1 MNKLLRAGVRRYVRD
16 PLFYVLLFIT
26 IFGAVKCGQE
36 ARSHYFDDL
45 WVNVMLWAHA
55 ILLSFS
61 IGREYSD
68 GIFRNKVIS
77 GHPKASVFL
86 SELLLGFGICTT
98 MFLLFSIIF
107 TCYNSYIFP
116 VVPADVL
123 LRIYIDFLLANL
135 IMIALYV
142 TVSCLIPFRAV
153 VLLVNILLAL
163 GITFL
168 AYHFEDSLAEREF
181 EYTYDYILETWEDTN
196 GTIHAGY
203 VRDDSSGRLVENPRY
218 IGGWKRTIY
227 QNVYFVLP
235 FGHVTENLSLI
246 DGHFGYE
253 GGDTTVPDWSY
264 ETSNRA
270 IFKITEEED
279 KALTLRLPY
288 SVFVLIFV
296 ISLGFL
302 GFRKKE
308 LK

>member
-16 PLFYVLLFIT
+16 PLFYVLFVVT
-26 IFGAVKCGQE
+26 IFGAIKCGQE
-36 ARSHYFDDL
+36 ARFHYFDDL
-45 WVNVMLWAHA
+45 WVNVMFWSHA
-55 ILLSFS
+55 ILLSFA
-61 IGREYSD
+61 IGREYGD

-77 GHPKASVFL
+77 GHSKASVFF

-98 MFLLFSIIF
+98 MFMLFSVIF
-107 TCYNSYIFP
+107 ACFNNYIFP

-123 LRIYIDFLLANL
+123 LRIYIDFLLVHL

-142 TVSCLIPFRAV
+142 TVSCLIPFRTV

-168 AYHFEDSLAEREF
+168 AYHLEDSLAEREF
-181 EYTYDYILETWEDTN
+181 EYTYDYIFETWEDAN
-196 GTIHAGY
+196 GNTHTSY

-218 IGGWKRTIY
+218 IGGWKRTLY
-227 QNVYFVLP
+227 QTVYYVLP

-246 DGHFGYE
+246 NSNFGYE
-253 GGDTTVPDWSY
+253 SYDTTVPDWSY

-270 IFKITEEED
+270 IFKITEAEN

-288 SVFVLIFV
+288 SVFVLTFV